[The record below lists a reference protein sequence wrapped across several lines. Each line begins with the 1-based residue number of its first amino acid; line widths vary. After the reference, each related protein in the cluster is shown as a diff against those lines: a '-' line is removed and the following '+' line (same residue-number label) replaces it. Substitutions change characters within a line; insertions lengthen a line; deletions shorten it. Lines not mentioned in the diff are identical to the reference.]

1 MLRTLYLTLYCSR
14 VGPETPFQQV
24 LQPAFMSPHTTSS
37 HDLDDPVLLF
47 LSHLALRLPSRHRGS
62 LPFRPS
68 SQPPPRPR
76 GPSTAKARPRPSTL
90 PAIST
95 CLQSMPRAAGD
106 TNPAEEHDRHDNLAA
121 IESTS
126 ATFQAAAVSSG
137 VPMPASF
144 ELDTTHLT
152 GAFVNKE
159 YRVHARFGRAWV
171 HKRICGLTHAQ
182 DGTEVVVARCRDGAH
197 VIESIADVRAAL
209 GNEAERRVYD
219 QELNVLTLR
228 TRLRNHAVSYA
239 VAQPDLARLRMPAQR
254 GGYTPLQQVRLN
266 ARTHAYLLLHVSVCT
281 RMHTRVHGPL
291 CTKLTFCARACA
303 RPHSPRAGDSTPQDA
318 PLAIRATRA
327 AMGGHRR
334 SASPR
339 VLLRNTSRATAQCA
353 CTRGCPRWARAQ
365 RRRHL
370 RVLER
375 RVPERRVHRCR
386 KARR

>member
-1 MLRTLYLTLYCSR
+1 
-14 VGPETPFQQV
+14 
-24 LQPAFMSPHTTSS
+24 
-37 HDLDDPVLLF
+37 
-47 LSHLALRLPSRHRGS
+47 
-62 LPFRPS
+62 
-68 SQPPPRPR
+68 
-76 GPSTAKARPRPSTL
+76 
-90 PAIST
+90 
-95 CLQSMPRAAGD
+95 MPRAAGD

-291 CTKLTFCARACA
+291 CTKLTFCARASQEIA
-303 RPHSPRAGDSTPQDA
+303 RLKMRHW
-318 PLAIRATRA
+318 L
-327 AMGGHRR
+327 
-334 SASPR
+334 SAR
-339 VLLRNTSRATAQCA
+339 QGRL
-353 CTRGCPRWARAQ
+353 
-365 RRRHL
+365 
-370 RVLER
+370 
-375 RVPERRVHRCR
+375 
-386 KARR
+386 